1 MKKKAFCMKKILR
14 ATVCAILCLALLL
27 PSVCAEAALRGYEK
41 NAPKGQKYQY
51 VTLGD
56 YPYEADGTTQP
67 VLWWILSV
75 DSNEALLF
83 SDIILD
89 TQQVMY
95 CDNEKDSNNHK
106 FRRMNSFEESDLC
119 AWMNST
125 MLDTLL
131 GDDPMR
137 GALVETKYGLIYPL
151 TDDQMLTPAYGF
163 SRARYDDVNGFP
175 ERRATGSPYAKNVK
189 LFSWGKQLYIHTYG
203 TSPYWVIGFRTKG
216 EACYFLQLCGY
227 DGHLS
232 YGSYSRT
239 GVGVRP
245 AMTLDLTKC
254 RVASGDG
261 TRENP
266 FTMEYT
272 GE

>member
-1 MKKKAFCMKKILR
+1 MRTTLR
-14 ATVCAILCLALLL
+14 ISVCVFLCLVLFA
-27 PSVCAEAALRGYEK
+27 SSACAETALRGYDK
-41 NAPKGQKYQY
+41 SYPKGQRYQY

-56 YPYEADGTTQP
+56 YPYETDGKTQP
-67 VLWWILSV
+67 VLWWVLGVNGS
-75 DSNEALLF
+75 EALLF

-95 CDNEKDSNNHK
+95 CDNEKDSNNHD
-106 FRRMNSFEESDLC
+106 FRRMNSFAESDLC

-125 MLDTLL
+125 MLNTLL
-131 GDDPMR
+131 GDSPMR
-137 GALVETKYGLIYPL
+137 GALVETEYGLIYPL

-175 ERRATGSPYAKNVK
+175 ERRATASPYAKSIK
-189 LFSWGKQLYIHTYG
+189 LFSWGKQLYIDHSHG

-216 EACYFLQLCGY
+216 TACYFLQLCGY

-245 AMTLDLTKC
+245 ALTLDLTKC
-254 RVASGDG
+254 RVVSGDG
-261 TRENP
+261 TKDSP
-266 FTMEYT
+266 FVMEYT